1 MTGPR
6 HRWPVLLLAGVM
18 LTACGG
24 GSDEGPR
31 ARTETERVGG
41 LGLVRAGSTAQFADC
56 AGWRRGTVEE
66 RRATITSLR
75 DQLTPQR
82 SVTADSALSDGAAYR
97 MFDKTCSSGIADS
110 LRLYKIYARAQA
122 FAPLAPSTRG
132 DGT

>member
-1 MTGPR
+1 MTSLR
-6 HRWPVLLLAGVM
+6 RRWPAVLLAGAV
-18 LTACGG
+18 LAACGG
-24 GSDEGPR
+24 GSDAAPR
-31 ARTETERVGG
+31 AQTETERVGG

-82 SVTADSALSDGAAYR
+82 SVTAESALSDEAAYR

-122 FAPLAPSTRG
+122 FAPFESSTR
-132 DGT
+132 DTGT